1 VWPAEFNF
9 RITRA
14 SKMRELPGINIYN
27 MMPVAISVILQG
39 FESCDHTID
48 LIWNIISDY

>member
-1 VWPAEFNF
+1 VWPAESNF

-14 SKMRELPGINIYN
+14 SNIRELPGIKINNTI
-27 MMPVAISVILQG
+27 PVEASVIFQG

-48 LIWNIISDY
+48 LIWNIVSYY